1 MNTLQLVFQGST
13 LHNKLVSHLLNTKT
27 LSVKL
32 ISQGFKAAVVRTN
45 STYTPLFNYLLNSP
59 AEHGGAYKV
68 RALK

>member
-32 ISQGFKAAVVRTN
+32 ISQGFKAEQIPHI
-45 STYTPLFNYLLNSP
+45 PLFNYLLNSP